1 MPIILLTGILVS
13 INADLYN
20 FIYHLY
26 TYFYLFQS
34 VVYYFFY
41 YITYNKLFNLFL
53 VPHTL
58 HFLFFTWHRQMG
70 LSLVIRWH
78 PDMFAVLISAICSIH
93 QWNPGEH
100 LPPHFLNL
108 PGGQDSSQNIP
119 EKTRCSFWVNQLY
132 KFKIINKLQYVH
144 TFCFIALFISLW
156 WILLLWCSRVINL
169 KVCFWSEL
177 LYCNSS
183 PLLMNYLNN
192 FVTNPCNERFK
203 SLSLIS
209 TERFYEK

>member
-1 MPIILLTGILVS
+1 MASRHVCS
-13 INADLYN
+13 INQCNLQYS
-20 FIYHLY
+20 
-26 TYFYLFQS
+26 S
-34 VVYYFFY
+34 VKSWR
-41 YITYNKLFNLFL
+41 TSAATFL
-53 VPHTL
+53 KSS
-58 HFLFFTWHRQMG
+58 WRA
-70 LSLVIRWH
+70 R
-78 PDMFAVLISAICSIH
+78 LIAEYS
-93 QWNPGEH
+93 
-100 LPPHFLNL
+100 
-108 PGGQDSSQNIP
+108 
-119 EKTRCSFWVNQLY
+119 EKKRCSFWVNHKL
-132 KFKIINKLQYVH
+132 KIINKLQYVH